1 MGEQRAR
8 DDPLKGPLGS
18 SAQPW
23 AAVADPTCTST
34 STFTTPLETGIAARP
49 CRLLELP
56 RYLSPQV
63 GIALQ
68 LGPDF
73 LLAPAGL
80 VSDKGGLRPGRV
92 LEEVLGTA
100 LTPDAQWLR
109 DRREEL
115 AASAPLAIRAPVFAI
130 FAAAALPVGL
140 TPTPTPTPTPQPQP
154 QPPNPNPNPNPNPT
168 RTRSRWAASCSWSL
182 RTRTS

>member
-1 MGEQRAR
+1 MLKLPVLLAPQLAGPTAWVRLTRLVGEQRAR

-109 DRREEL
+109 DRREKL

-130 FAAAALPVGL
+130 FAASLFGLPY
-140 TPTPTPTPTPQPQP
+140 
-154 QPPNPNPNPNPNPT
+154 
-168 RTRSRWAASCSWSL
+168 RWL
-182 RTRTS
+182 NYKM